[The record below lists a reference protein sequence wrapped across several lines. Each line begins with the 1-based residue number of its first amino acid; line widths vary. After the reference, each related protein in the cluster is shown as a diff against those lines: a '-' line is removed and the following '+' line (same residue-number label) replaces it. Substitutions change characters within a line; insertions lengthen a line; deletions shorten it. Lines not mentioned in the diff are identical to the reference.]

1 MELIYWD
8 HYYNGIL
15 LLNLAI
21 VIALFVSL
29 KFFSAAIIHVNPTK
43 ELSVKDNPA
52 FGISL
57 AGAIMAI
64 AIMLGGAIY
73 GSPEN
78 NMVHSFLAVAGLG
91 VVGILLM
98 AVTRFI
104 FTKVTLT
111 KISLRD
117 EILAGN
123 KAVAIA
129 DAGNVIAAA
138 IIIYV
143 VMIWVPT
150 YSLEAM
156 FALLG
161 GYAISQAFLTAMTLL
176 RIRVFAKV
184 NCGDCLQTQLKQ
196 GNIAIALKFAGQKIG
211 AALAMST
218 AAQIVVY
225 EEYSVGPILLAWLVA
240 SVIVVAVWE
249 ILCFAAQKIILPHV
263 DLNHEIIDD
272 KNIAIGAMQAAIFIS
287 IGMLIS
293 RL

>member
-57 AGAIMAI
+57 AGAILAI

-98 AVTRFI
+98 AVTRLI

-150 YSLEAM
+150 YSMEAM

-196 GNIAIALKFAGQKIG
+196 GNIAMALKFAGQKIG

-263 DLNHEIIDD
+263 DLNHEIIND
-272 KNIAIGAMQAAIFIS
+272 KNIAIGAIQGAIFIS

>member
-1 MELIYWD
+1 MDLIYWD

-15 LLNLAI
+15 LLNLGI
-21 VIALFVSL
+21 VIVLFVSL
-29 KFFSAAIIHVNPTK
+29 KFFSAAIIHVDPTR

-57 AGAIMAI
+57 AGAMLAI
-64 AIMLGGAIY
+64 SIMLGGAIY

-78 NMVHSFLAVAGLG
+78 NMLHSFLAVAGLG
-91 VVGILLM
+91 VLGIILM
-98 AVTRFI
+98 TVTRFI
-104 FTKVTLT
+104 FTKITLT
-111 KISLRD
+111 RISLRQ

-143 VMIWVPT
+143 VMIWVPN
-150 YSLEAM
+150 YSVQGL

-161 GYAISQAFLTAMTLL
+161 GYAISQAFLTAMTLI

-184 NCGDCLQTQLKQ
+184 REGSCLQDQLKQ
-196 GNIAIALKFAGQKIG
+196 GNIAMGLKFAGQKIG
-211 AALAMST
+211 TALAMST
-218 AAQIVVY
+218 AAHIVVY
-225 EEYSVGPILLAWLVA
+225 EEYSVGPILLAWFVA
-240 SVIVVAVWE
+240 SVLVVVAWE
-249 ILCFAAQKIILPHV
+249 VLCQIAQRLILMKV

-272 KNIAIGAMQAAIFIS
+272 KNIAIGAVLAAIYIS

-293 RL
+293 QL